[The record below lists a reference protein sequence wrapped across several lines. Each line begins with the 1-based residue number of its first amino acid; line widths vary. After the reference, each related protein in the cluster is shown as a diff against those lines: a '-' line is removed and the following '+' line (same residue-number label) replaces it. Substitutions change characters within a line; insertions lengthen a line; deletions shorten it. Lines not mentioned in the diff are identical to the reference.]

1 MILSWS
7 SFNNIRMLLMA
18 CMPIVIFYLI
28 WLINTSE
35 GIRSEEGTLL
45 DLVCWPDGNAIPV
58 IITCGSMIAV
68 VIELYG
74 LYQLFKA
81 GLPKR
86 QYNVTNGLFYY
97 VWSLIIIIIIFLAIM
112 FYSGLQS
119 TIIRAKIK
127 GGITKAML
135 RYASHLPSKIAID
148 RLQTRFQC
156 CGRVSYQ
163 EWFYIP
169 WYSAGQSTDT
179 STVRKFVADN
189 VPYSCCSRYVMW
201 PCIHHGIMQK
211 GIIYKYEPPMLTIWE
226 AGCEEKLINEMMA
239 VSWRFNAVMSLII
252 MAMTLQVV
260 AVRYLHTAY
269 RSGLNVENQITCNAY
284 LLRSSVN
291 TKIQPGKKKV
301 LRKKKMRKARTLQWV
316 TATYRSKRRYVT
328 SSQSDFNSSD
338 ELLKPI
344 YE

>member
-1 MILSWS
+1 MYLSWY

-18 CMPIVIFYLI
+18 CMPVIIFYLI

-58 IITCGSMIAV
+58 IITCGSIIAV

-81 GLPKR
+81 GLPKK
-86 QYNVTNGLFYY
+86 QYNVMNGLFYY

-135 RYASHLPSKIAID
+135 RYANHLPSKIAID
-148 RLQTRFQC
+148 RLQTRFHC
-156 CGRVSYQ
+156 CGRVGYQ
-163 EWFYIP
+163 EWFFIP
-169 WYSAGQSTDT
+169 WYSAGQTTDVL
-179 STVRKFVADN
+179 SVRKFVADN
-189 VPYSCCSRYVMW
+189 VPYSCCSMDIMQ
-201 PCIHHGIMQK
+201 PCIHHGVTKK
-211 GIIYKYEPPMLTIWE
+211 GTIYKYDPSSQLTIWE
-226 AGCEEKLINEMMA
+226 AGCEEKLISEMMS

-252 MAMTLQVV
+252 IAMILQVI

-269 RSGLNVENQITCNAY
+269 RNGLSVDNQDSCYAY
-284 LLRSSVN
+284 LLRSD
-291 TKIQPGKKKV
+291 TKVAGRRKV
-301 LRKKKMRKARTLQWV
+301 FRKRKLRQARTLHWV
-316 TATYRSKRRYVT
+316 TATYRRQYTT